1 MEDNKPNII
10 SDTQK
15 NGVIEDLRQIIEH
28 GRSQAY
34 ASANQIVIQTYWNI
48 GRRIVEEEQHGEQRA
63 KYGKRIIATLA
74 EQLSTLNG
82 NNYNKRNME

>member
-63 KYGKRIIATLA
+63 KYGKRLIATLA
-74 EQLSTLNG
+74 EQLSPLP
-82 NNYNKRNME
+82 

>member
-1 MEDNKPNII
+1 MTK
-10 SDTQK
+10 SGK

-63 KYGKRIIATLA
+63 KYGKRLIATLA
-74 EQLSTLNG
+74 EQLWPDFVNA
-82 NNYNKRNME
+82 YPKIHP